1 MTIEQLITMLDNTC
15 AKANISRLEHWDCQ
29 QAVAMLKEKC
39 TELQNQNEALKKFAE
54 EATAKK
60 DLEPKTGDNK
70 PKLEEVKAGK

>member
-39 TELQNQNEALKKFAE
+39 TELEKQNESLKKFAE
-54 EATAKK
+54 EITEKK
-60 DLEPKTGDNK
+60 AFEPKTGENK